1 MEVGERMTVKIILTA
16 IVLVGCN
23 IVAAGAS
30 GDADI
35 QGGALLSWPKDYKGV
50 AVIPEGICHIG
61 DNAFFRCRNV
71 TGVVFPKSLL
81 SIGDSAFSQCHGLRE
96 VVIPATVTNIGA
108 RAFYFCGNLTNVVV
122 EASVESIPE
131 GMCGRCRLLAH
142 VGLPKNL
149 RRINADAFLACRSL
163 RSVVIP
169 SGVTTISQK
178 AFALCSN
185 LERVEIPCGLKSIE
199 DRAFAWCYSLAN
211 VDGVKKVDEL
221 GKDVF
226 LENGLFHRNVGMPGF
241 AKVIRL
247 ATEGLLH
254 DDVDRSVNLVAMDI
268 LAAHAD
274 DIKIGMPRSDL
285 DGVIRRSGCN
295 FGYGF
300 EVKDD
305 GREVQ
310 ISTMIRFGLSSKG
323 GVGVSLKYKNGM
335 VYDIELTE
343 AFKFFAEIGSKR
355 LGCKIGEPEQR
366 WLEVRKYE

>member
-1 MEVGERMTVKIILTA
+1 MLKFIFIAVLAMINYEVRGEALSSVDKNG
-16 IVLVGCN
+16 IVMDGNVLRR
-23 IVAAGAS
+23 
-30 GDADI
+30 
-35 QGGALLSWPKDYKGV
+35 WPKEFSGV

-81 SIGDSAFSQCHGLRE
+81 LIGDSAFSQCHGLRE
-96 VVIPATVTNIGA
+96 VVIPVAVTNIGA
-108 RAFYFCGNLTNVVV
+108 RAFDFCGNLTNVVV

-149 RRINADAFLACRSL
+149 RRIKADAFLACRSL

-199 DRAFAWCYSLAN
+199 DRAFAWCYSLVN

-254 DDVDRSVNLVAMDI
+254 DDVDRSVNLTAMDS

-274 DIKIGMPRSDL
+274 DIKIGMSRSDL
-285 DGVIRRSGCN
+285 DGVIRRLGCS
-295 FGYGF
+295 FGHGF
-300 EVKDD
+300 EEKDD
-305 GREVQ
+305 GRLVQ
-310 ISTMIRFGLSSKG
+310 ISTMLRFGLSSKG

-343 AFKFFAEIGSKR
+343 AFKFFAEIGAKR
-355 LGCKIGEPEQR
+355 LGFKIGKPEQR